1 MAQYSIDQFS
11 QITGIPKISLR
22 TWENRYDFLIPNRTK
37 TNIRVYSDEM
47 LVKGIN
53 TQFLLSNK
61 FKISQVSK
69 MTDHE
74 FVSQVNIIGGS
85 DDLGVKGTFYIN
97 KFLETAINF
106 DEYSFHKTFDKGFN
120 DMGIVPFYDKVLLPL
135 LQRVGLLWLV
145 SKISPSQEHFLSEL
159 IKQKLSALTD
169 AVNIKKKPKKDTWL
183 LFLPEREFH
192 EIGLLFTKYLLV
204 QNGYH
209 VIYLGDNL
217 PLECLA
223 EVAQKQRAQN
233 LLFFSIS
240 NVSLSG
246 IKENINQCKAYFP
259 KSKIHVVTKGTKLM
273 EINSEHEDI
282 IFVHNLNDFISC
294 IK

>member
-69 MTDHE
+69 MTDNE
-74 FVSQVNIIGGS
+74 LVSQVNLIGDS

-106 DEYSFHKTFDKGFN
+106 DEYSFHKTFDKGSS

-169 AVNIKKKPKKDTWL
+169 AVKIKKKPKKDTWL
-183 LFLPEREFH
+183 LFLPEREFN
-192 EIGLLFTKYLLV
+192 EIGLLFTKYLLI

-223 EVAQKQRAQN
+223 EVAQKQKAKN

-246 IKENINQCKAYFP
+246 IKENISQCKTYFP
-259 KSKIHVVTKGTKLM
+259 QSKIHVVTKGTKLM
-273 EINSEHEDI
+273 EINSEHDDI

>member
-37 TNIRVYSDEM
+37 TNIRVYTDEM

-69 MTDHE
+69 MTDDE
-74 FVSQVNIIGGS
+74 LVSQVNLIGDS
-85 DDLGVKGTFYIN
+85 DDLDVKGTFYIN

-106 DEYSFHKTFDKGFN
+106 DEYSFHKTFDKGSS

-169 AVNIKKKPKKDTWL
+169 AVKIKKKPKKDTWL

-192 EIGLLFTKYLLV
+192 EIGLLFTKYLLI

-223 EVAQKQRAQN
+223 EVAQKQKAQN

-246 IKENINQCKAYFP
+246 IKENISQCKTYFP

-273 EINSEHEDI
+273 EINSEHDDI

>member
-37 TNIRVYSDEM
+37 TNIRVYTDEM

-69 MTDHE
+69 MTDDE
-74 FVSQVNIIGGS
+74 LVSQVNLIGDS
-85 DDLGVKGTFYIN
+85 DDLDVKGTFYIN

-106 DEYSFHKTFDKGFN
+106 DEYSFHKTFDKGSS
-120 DMGIVPFYDKVLLPL
+120 DMGIVSFYDKVLLPL

-169 AVNIKKKPKKDTWL
+169 AVKIKKKPKKDTWL

-192 EIGLLFTKYLLV
+192 EIGLLFTKYLLI

-223 EVAQKQRAQN
+223 EVAQKQKAQN

-246 IKENINQCKAYFP
+246 IRENISQCKTYFP

-273 EINSEHEDI
+273 EINSEHDDI